1 MRWNVIRI
9 LLSAVVLINTAQV
22 KQGSSTSPQN
32 PSSESGPGSGKHGG
46 TREKSSS
53 SHKGG
58 QFGNATITG
67 CLSGPNDEGVYVLTH
82 GKKSVEVGGLDD
94 LDKHVNH
101 EVRLHGSWTKNP
113 ADIGEK
119 EAAATGGKET
129 KEEKG
134 ERHFKVTSI
143 DHIADTCAAGGGGE
157 HHKKGSGT
165 SQPSTPPKS

>member
-1 MRWNVIRI
+1 MRKLFAI
-9 LLSAVVLINTAQV
+9 LTALFALTFLSAAQ
-22 KQGSSTSPQN
+22 T
-32 PSSESGPGSGKHGG
+32 GG
-46 TREKSSS
+46 TSGGSTDQDTGKKHSE
-53 SHKGG
+53 HKGG
-58 QFGNATITG
+58 GGAITG
-67 CLSGPNDEGVYVLTH
+67 CLTGPNDEGVYVLTH
-82 GKKSVEVGGLDD
+82 GKRSVEVGGLDD
-94 LDKHVNH
+94 LSKHVNH

-157 HHKKGSGT
+157 HHKKGSGA

>member
-1 MRWNVIRI
+1 MKKVFAI
-9 LLSAVVLINTAQV
+9 LTALFALTFLSAAQ
-22 KQGSSTSPQN
+22 T
-32 PSSESGPGSGKHGG
+32 GG
-46 TREKSSS
+46 TAGGGMDQDTGKKHSE
-53 SHKGG
+53 HKGG
-58 QFGNATITG
+58 GGGAITG
-67 CLSGPNDEGVYVLTH
+67 CLTGPNDEGVYVLTH
-82 GKKSVEVGGLDD
+82 GKRSVEVGGLDD
-94 LDKHVNH
+94 LSKHVNH

-119 EAAATGGKET
+119 EAAAPGGKET

-143 DHIADTCAAGGGGE
+143 DHVADTCAAGGGGE